1 MKNYIIEPVSPEGVF
16 DKAELFDFFTK
27 YLLEDYYLRKTNLLG
42 SACKEDFF
50 IRKIERKCR
59 GCMCRVWTQRNE
71 QGDLIS
77 LWGMSKRFELSR
89 VYRKNMY
96 MLDFFYT
103 VAKEDKEDVIY
114 AVCECMNAYTEETRI
129 DYLRCKINMLD
140 HDTIYYLS
148 RNGFLYYASSEKF
161 FFKYENYRKKD
172 VGELPYTVVAYQNED
187 LDACLDLLG
196 LHSLNEKYYNLT
208 FHKELTL
215 ELFREW
221 FERQTHAKNTKI
233 FVCKKKDDA
242 QVVGVTMFSEIDIEG
257 KKVLTWDLVV
267 VSNTDRGQNLS
278 LLLFEYM
285 LGMCQYDIEASV
297 MTDNIIIHNK
307 LRMIGFEEVM
317 SFVFM
322 EKRYD
327 GYLLPQ
333 MGVSF
338 SRSE

>member
-1 MKNYIIEPVSPEGVF
+1 MKNYIIEPVLPEGEF
-16 DKAELFDFFTK
+16 DKAELFGFFSK
-27 YLLEDYYLRKTNLLG
+27 YLLEDYYLRRTNLLG
-42 SACKEDFF
+42 STCKEDFF
-50 IRKIERKCR
+50 IRKIERKR
-59 GCMCRVWTQRNE
+59 QDNMCRVWIQRNE
-71 QGDLIS
+71 QGNLIS
-77 LWGMSKRFELSR
+77 LWGISKRSELSR

-114 AVCECMNAYTEETRI
+114 ALCECMNAYAEETGI

-161 FFKYENYRKKD
+161 FFKHENYRKKD
-172 VGELPYTVVAYQNED
+172 VGELPYTVVAYQDED

-196 LHSLNEKYYNLT
+196 LHDLNEKYYNLT
-208 FHKELTL
+208 FYKELTL
-215 ELFREW
+215 DLFREW
-221 FERQTHAKNTKI
+221 FERQIHAKNTRV
-233 FVCKKKDDA
+233 FVCKKKDDMRVA
-242 QVVGVTMFSEIDIEG
+242 GVVMFSEIYIEG
-257 KKVLTWDLVV
+257 KKMLTWDLAV
-267 VSNTDRGQNLS
+267 VSNADRGQNLS

-285 LGMCQYDIEASV
+285 VGKCKYDIEASV

-322 EKRYD
+322 EK
-327 GYLLPQ
+327 GY
-333 MGVSF
+333 G
-338 SRSE
+338 

>member
-1 MKNYIIEPVSPEGVF
+1 MRNYIIEPVSLEGVF

-27 YLLEDYYLRKTNLLG
+27 YLLEEYYLKKTNLLG
-42 SACKEDFF
+42 STCKEDFF

-59 GCMCRVWTQRNE
+59 GGMCRVWTQRDE

-77 LWGMSKRFELSR
+77 LWGMSKRSELSR

-103 VAKEDKEDVIY
+103 VAKEDKEDVVY
-114 AVCECMNAYTEETRI
+114 AVCECMNAYAEEMRI
-129 DYLRCKINMLD
+129 DYLRCKVNMLD

-161 FFKYENYRKKD
+161 FFKHENYRKKD
-172 VGELPYTVVAYQNED
+172 VGDLPYTVVTYQNED
-187 LDACLDLLG
+187 LDVCLDLLG

-215 ELFREW
+215 DLFREW

-233 FVCKKKDDA
+233 LVCKKKDDA

-257 KKVLTWDLVV
+257 KKILTWDLVV

-285 LGMCQYDIEASV
+285 VGMYQYDIEASV

-322 EKRYD
+322 EK
-327 GYLLPQ
+327 GYNQIQKERPY
-333 MGVSF
+333 
-338 SRSE
+338 R